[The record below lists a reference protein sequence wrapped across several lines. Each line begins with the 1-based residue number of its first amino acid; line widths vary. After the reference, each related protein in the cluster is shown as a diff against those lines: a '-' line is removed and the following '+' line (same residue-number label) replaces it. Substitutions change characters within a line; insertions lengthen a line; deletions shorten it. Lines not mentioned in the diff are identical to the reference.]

1 MNKIKNVSISES
13 LRKIISE
20 FKDKSLVA
28 SLLLEE
34 MVFEDTLVPNHID
47 YLSAS
52 HSDKTKI
59 SYLTPERF
67 TKINDSEIWSTS
79 KRYHSKPGSLIS
91 KIYRNI
97 TPREIENFSNLY
109 RAFSDQKEFDLS
121 VVKGRDIVK
130 YYHQDTYAGS
140 GSLGNSCMK
149 YDRCSKFL
157 EIYSDNNI
165 VSMLIMKNDDGGLL
179 GRALLWEVGDQKIM
193 DRIYTI
199 NDEDYQYYFM
209 KWADNNGFIYK
220 KRQNWANT
228 LQFVSNGKDIESEIE
243 IQLGKWDYSYYPYLD
258 TFKWLDRTAGKLFN
272 YKPKYFTN
280 SVDEFCILMSP
291 EGSYSRSN
299 CLELDAITKDWHHQ
313 GSLQYV
319 EYRDLYTQR
328 DNLRY
333 SETLDQW
340 IVKEDSEYSEEL
352 RDNIFK
358 NLSKVDSNLIEK
370 RKKYILQI
378 EEEEKERQRIYEEKE
393 KALAERMRNA
403 GETERTRLRFDDYI
417 LRYIN
422 SMPDW
427 VVSRETNE
435 PSIEVVDTS
444 SPQAEA

>member
-1 MNKIKNVSISES
+1 MNKIKNVFISES

-20 FKDKSLVA
+20 FKDKSMVA
-28 SLLLEE
+28 SLLLED
-34 MVFEDTLVPNHID
+34 MVFEDTLVPNHIN
-47 YLSAS
+47 YLSES

-67 TKINDSEIWSTS
+67 TKINESELWSTS
-79 KRYHSKPGSLIS
+79 KRYHSKPGSIIS

-97 TPREIENFSNLY
+97 TPREVENFSNLY
-109 RAFSDQKEFDLS
+109 RAFSDQKEFELS
-121 VVKGRDIVK
+121 IVSGRDIVK

-157 EIYSDNNI
+157 DLYSDNKVI
-165 VSMLIMKNDDGGLL
+165 SMLIMKNEDGGLI
-179 GRALLWEVGDQKIM
+179 GRALLWEVDGQKIM

-209 KWADNNGFIYK
+209 KWADNNGFSYK

-243 IQLGKWDYSYYPYLD
+243 IQLENSDYSYYPYLD
-258 TFKWLDRTAGKLFN
+258 TFKWFDKKSGKLFN
-272 YKPKYFTN
+272 YKPKYFTEDT
-280 SVDEFCILMSP
+280 SEFCILMNP
-291 EGSYSRSN
+291 DGTFSRTSS
-299 CLELDAITKDWHHQ
+299 LELDAITKDWHHQ
-313 GSLQYV
+313 GNLQYV

-340 IVKEDSEYSEEL
+340 ILNSDSEYSEEL

-358 NLSKVDSNLIEK
+358 DISNIDSKIIEK

-378 EEEEKERQRIYEEKE
+378 EEEEKERERIIAEKMK
-393 KALAERMRNA
+393 KAGLDSSSS
-403 GETERTRLRFDDYI
+403 TRLRFDDYF

-422 SMPDW
+422 SVPGFTLH
-427 VVSRETNE
+427 EQGLQI
-435 PSIEVVDTS
+435 IEDNTD
-444 SPQAEA
+444 PIEQTEN

>member
-1 MNKIKNVSISES
+1 MNKIKNVFISES

-20 FKDKSLVA
+20 FKDKSMVA
-28 SLLLEE
+28 SLLLEDQ
-34 MVFEDTLVPNHID
+34 VFEDTLVPNHIN

-67 TKINDSEIWSTS
+67 TKINESELWSTS

-97 TPREIENFSNLY
+97 TPREVENFSNLY
-109 RAFSDQKEFDLS
+109 RAFSDQKEFELS
-121 VVKGRDIVK
+121 VVKGRGIIE

-157 EIYSDNNI
+157 ELYSDNKI

-179 GRALLWEVGDQKIM
+179 GRALLWEVGGQKIM

-228 LQFVSNGKDIESEIE
+228 LQFVSNGENIESEIE
-243 IQLGKWDYSYYPYLD
+243 IQLENSDYSYYPYLD
-258 TFKWLDRTAGKLFN
+258 TFKWFDKKSGKLFN
-272 YKPKYFTN
+272 YKPKYFTDDTN
-280 SVDEFCILMSP
+280 QFCILISS
-291 EGSYSRSN
+291 EGSFSKTSS
-299 CLELDAITKDWHHQ
+299 LEFDEITKDWHHQ
-313 GSLQYV
+313 GNLQYV

-333 SETLDQW
+333 SETIDQW
-340 IVKEDSEYSEEL
+340 ILKEDCEYSEEL

-358 NLSKVDSNLIEK
+358 DLSKIDSRIIEA
-370 RKKYILQI
+370 RRKYILRL
-378 EEEEKERQRIYEEKE
+378 EEEEKERERIISEK
-393 KALAERMRNA
+393 KKKSSISS
-403 GETERTRLRFDDYI
+403 RLLFDDYF

-422 SMPDW
+422 SVPGL
-427 VVSRETNE
+427 REGLQIFEDNTD
-435 PSIEVVDTS
+435 SIEQS
-444 SPQAEA
+444 GN